1 MVHGVEHGAERGW
14 RAGHLQT
21 HVKAFGHAQLFHHVG
36 QALFRD
42 IHRAGDAHF
51 ARQRQA
57 VFVHVGDHHVARTH
71 MLRHGCRHNADGAC
85 AGDQHVFPHQ
95 VEGERRMYRV
105 AERVEDGGQIVR
117 DIVRDF
123 ERVKRRD
130 HQVFREAARTVHA
143 HADGVAAQVGTPT
156 ATVAA
161 VTTGNV
167 AFTGDAVANV
177 EAFHFLA
184 DADYFADIFV
194 ADYHWHGN
202 SFLRPLVPV
211 VDVNV
216 STADGGFT
224 NFDQQIVMTDFRLRY
239 VGHPNPFFR
248 FQFG

>member
-1 MVHGVEHGAERGW
+1 
-14 RAGHLQT
+14 
-21 HVKAFGHAQLFHHVG
+21 
-36 QALFRD
+36 
-42 IHRAGDAHF
+42 
-51 ARQRQA
+51 
-57 VFVHVGDHHVARTH
+57 
-71 MLRHGCRHNADGAC
+71 
-85 AGDQHVFPHQ
+85 
-95 VEGERRMYRV
+95 MYRV

-184 DADYFADIFV
+184 DADYFADIF
-194 ADYHWHGN
+194 
-202 SFLRPLVPV
+202 RP
-211 VDVNV
+211 
-216 STADGGFT
+216 TTIGTG
-224 NFDQQIVMTDFRLRY
+224 IVFATTGPSCRCERQY
-239 VGHPNPFFR
+239 RRWR
-248 FQFG
+248 FYEF